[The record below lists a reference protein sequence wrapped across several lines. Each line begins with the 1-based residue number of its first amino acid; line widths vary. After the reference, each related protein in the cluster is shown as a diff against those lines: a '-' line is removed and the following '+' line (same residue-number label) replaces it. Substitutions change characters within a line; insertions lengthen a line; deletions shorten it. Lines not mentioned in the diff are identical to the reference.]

1 MPPPPPETWGAY
13 QKKEGK
19 SNGVMALMDMLLK
32 ELNGDITEG
41 EQEEKTSQKDYER
54 LMSDSQ
60 ATQELRNKQIE
71 YWKKSISDLP
81 ENFRKNLKQIL

>member
-60 ATQELRNKQIE
+60 ATQEL
-71 YWKKSISDLP
+71 
-81 ENFRKNLKQIL
+81 

>member
-1 MPPPPPETWGAY
+1 
-13 QKKEGK
+13 
-19 SNGVMALMDMLLK
+19 MALMDMLLK

-60 ATQELRNKQIE
+60 ATRAQNA
-71 YWKKSISDLP
+71 KSITDKEAAKADMDTAIEQTKGKLDSQ
-81 ENFRKNLKQIL
+81 QIGRAHV